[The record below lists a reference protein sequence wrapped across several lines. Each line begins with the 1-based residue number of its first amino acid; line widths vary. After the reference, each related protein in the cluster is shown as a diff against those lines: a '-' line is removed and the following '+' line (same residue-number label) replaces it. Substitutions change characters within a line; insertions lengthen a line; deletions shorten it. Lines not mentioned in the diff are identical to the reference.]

1 MRMAQRGAARSTTQ
15 SLRFWTCADTSLDG
29 GFFVFGDISARKL
42 GTYKLRFSLFDTA
55 K

>member
-1 MRMAQRGAARSTTQ
+1 MGGW
-15 SLRFWTCADTSLDG
+15 SLRLQKLRWLGANTISTDG

-42 GTYKLRFSLFDTA
+42 GRYKLRFSLFDTE

>member
-1 MRMAQRGAARSTTQ
+1 MRGHPGDLRTQ
-15 SLRFWTCADTSLDG
+15 FFNMDSALTVSLDG

-55 K
+55 P